1 MNYKLYQI
9 DLEKDTERYAF
20 MGQEFLDELGCAF
33 RRRES
38 FIPLP
43 MRATVLTLTRRN
55 YFICS
60 M

>member
-20 MGQEFLDELGCAF
+20 MGQEFLDELGLCF
-33 RRRES
+33 PPPRELYS
-38 FIPLP
+38 L
-43 MRATVLTLTRRN
+43 TYVLTLTRRN